1 MQGIWVLRY
10 NYRGCVAIV
19 CVVGIVCAVDF
30 LRRLKRSATFV
41 SSTFYMGTK
50 SWMRSNVE
58 NIELEHIRHSIQWRL
73 REKLKNKPSRL
84 RTWIKDQPR
93 INQGSR
99 TPWTLDLQK
108 TKSVFSFRNSVLSM
122 VPFLFL
128 KNEPHHISSW
138 LNWNWNWI
146 SNFLIYLRH
155 FFLFF
160 TFHIL
165 SCHTLMSVICNWRL

>member
-1 MQGIWVLRY
+1 MQGIWVLRCY
-10 NYRGCVAIV
+10 YRGCVAIV

-41 SSTFYMGTK
+41 SSTFYAGTK

-73 REKLKNKPSRL
+73 REKLKNKPSSADL
-84 RTWIKDQPR
+84 DQGSTKDQGPP
-93 INQGSR
+93 G
-99 TPWTLDLQK
+99 PWTFRRPNPF
-108 TKSVFSFRNSVLSM
+108 SVSVIQFCLLYR
-122 VPFLFL
+122 FCFWRT
-128 KNEPHHISSW
+128 NRTHHISSW

-160 TFHIL
+160 ISHLVMSHTVCL
-165 SCHTLMSVICNWRL
+165 SVTEDY